1 MTAPEPL
8 SLSRLYRVCDAGVF
22 DFETTAELKPLERPP
37 GQERALEALTFGA
50 GARGEGFNLFVMGP
64 PGAGKL
70 EMVRRFLAAR
80 ARDEATPSDWC
91 YLHNFVEPNRP
102 LLCRLPSGQG
112 ERWRQDL
119 QQLIE
124 ELRTTIPATFESDEY
139 QGRLQ
144 ELQQQLSRRQRE
156 AFEEVHEEAEQKEIA
171 LISTPSGFSFA
182 PMKDGEVLDPDQF
195 QKLSEEERRRIQ
207 QTIEG
212 LQHRL
217 QQVVQQIPKWR
228 KEVHDQVR
236 QLNEE
241 MTLLAVGQHI
251 QELHQRF
258 GAVPAAAAHLDALR
272 DDIVENVDVF
282 RSGDQEQMDQLLT
295 RYTANLLIHHKP
307 ESGAP
312 VVYEDMPTHQKLAGR
327 IEHWVQQGA
336 LITDFTLIRPGALHR
351 ANGGYLIVEA
361 HKVLLQPFAWETL
374 KRTLFAG
381 ELRLES
387 LEKLYG
393 FWSTVSPE
401 PEPVPLEVK
410 VVLLGDRMLYYLLSA
425 YDPEFSQLFKVEADL
440 EDDLPWDDENQ
451 RLYARLIATIAQR
464 EQLRPFH
471 RGAVARLV
479 EHGARM
485 ADDSERLA
493 ARGRPL
499 SDLLHEADHHAAEDG
514 AEAVTGAHVERAL
527 AAQERRASRL
537 RDRTL
542 EMIRRGT
549 VVIHTEGRHTGS
561 VNGLSVL
568 QLGDHAFGRPTRITA
583 TARPGRGQLVDIE
596 REAKL
601 GGNIH
606 SKGVM
611 ILSRF
616 LAHRY
621 APEGELSLSA
631 SLAFE
636 QSYGRIDGDSASV
649 AELCAL
655 ISAIAETPI
664 DHALAVTGSVNQLG
678 EVQAVGGVNEKIEG
692 YFEVCRD
699 AGLHGGHGVALPA
712 TNVPHL
718 MLRREVRE
726 AVEQGRF
733 HIYPLTHVDDALE
746 LLTGLPAGARGEDG
760 RWPPGTLNRKVA
772 DRLERFAAARRR
784 HGGDG
789 GDGEDGEHAVSS
801 RGDGGE

>member
-8 SLSRLYRVCDAGVF
+8 SLPRLYRVCDPG
-22 DFETTAELKPLERPP
+22 DLGFETTAELETLERPP

-50 GARGEGFNLFVMGP
+50 GARAQGFNLFVMGP

-70 EMVRRFLAAR
+70 EMVRRFLSAR
-80 ARDEATPSDWC
+80 ARNESTPSDWC
-91 YLHNFVEPNRP
+91 YLNNFVEPNQP
-102 LLCRLPSGQG
+102 LLCRLPAGQG

-119 QQLIE
+119 QRLVD
-124 ELRTTIPATFESDEY
+124 ELRTTIPSTFESDEY
-139 QGRLQ
+139 QSRLQ
-144 ELQQQLSRRQRE
+144 ELQQQLNRRQRE
-156 AFEEVHEEAEQKEIA
+156 AFEEVHEEAEKHDIA
-171 LISTPSGFSFA
+171 LISTPSGFTFA
-182 PMKDGEVLDPDQF
+182 PKKDDEVIEPEQF
-195 QKLSEEERRRIQ
+195 QKLPEEERDRVHEA
-207 QTIEG
+207 IEH

-251 QELHQRF
+251 QELHQRY
-258 GAVPAAAAHLDALR
+258 GEIPAAAAHLKALR
-272 DDIVENVDVF
+272 DDLVENVDVF
-282 RSGDQEQMDQLLT
+282 RSGEQEQMQQLLN
-295 RYTANLLIHHKP
+295 RYTANLLVHHRP

-312 VVYEDMPTHQKLAGR
+312 IVYEDMPTHQKLAGR
-327 IEHWVQQGA
+327 IEHWVHQGA
-336 LITDFTLIRPGALHR
+336 LITDFSLIRPGALHR
-351 ANGGYLIVEA
+351 ANGGYLILEA

-401 PEPVPLEVK
+401 PVPVPLEVK

-440 EDDLPWDDENQ
+440 EDDLAWDGENQ
-451 RLYARLIATIAQR
+451 GLYARLIATIAQR

-471 RGAVARLV
+471 RTAVARLV
-479 EHGARM
+479 EHGSRM

-493 ARGRPL
+493 ARSRPL
-499 SDLLHEADHHAAEDG
+499 GDLLHEADHHAAEDG
-514 AEAVTGAHVERAL
+514 AAAVTREHVERAL

-549 VVIHTEGRHTGS
+549 VVIHTSGRHAGS

-583 TARPGRGQLVDIE
+583 TARPGRGQFVDIE

-616 LAHRY
+616 LASRY
-621 APEGELSLSA
+621 APDSELSLSA

-636 QSYGRIDGDSASV
+636 QSYGRVDGDSASV

-655 ISAIAETPI
+655 ISAITGTPI
-664 DHALAVTGSVNQLG
+664 DHAIAITGSINQHG

-692 YFEVCRD
+692 FFEVCND
-699 AGLHGGHGVALPA
+699 AGLDGSHGVALPA
-712 TNVPHL
+712 SNVPHL
-718 MLRREVRE
+718 MLRQEVRD
-726 AVEQGRF
+726 AVEHGLF
-733 HIYPLTHVDDALE
+733 HIYPLTRIDDALE
-746 LLTGLPAGARGEDG
+746 LLTGLPAGERGADG
-760 RWPPGTLNRKVA
+760 EWPEGTLNRLVT
-772 DRLERFAAARRR
+772 DRLERFAAARRHDGKEDGDAAR
-784 HGGDG
+784 AKGDG
-789 GDGEDGEHAVSS
+789 DE
-801 RGDGGE
+801 